1 MSEPLI
7 IWLPE
12 ALDTP
17 WAYYQSEDVQGWAN
31 DDEERQALSKI
42 GNGSCIVVCP
52 GTWFRT
58 FAHSLPEMKA
68 SERISAAGFAIE
80 EKLAA
85 PLDEQH
91 IVLGIGDDQRVG
103 VISKDK
109 MELALAAL
117 DHVKLAPSRMLAE
130 NEAFSREMDA
140 FETSGRLVQPGPM
153 GYSMDSVNDGH
164 TPHALFP
171 LMEFD
176 DALNYAQGNFT
187 RRQSTLP
194 NMRSFGGLAAA
205 LAIAGFSWLV
215 WQGAQ
220 ARAMQQQADQLNAE
234 AAQLYTDATGKT
246 SPNPAAA
253 ISREVRKGGQ
263 TSADF
268 MTLSNRF
275 FNGLKQVDGV
285 FVESLRYNET
295 RGQLTLKLVYPSFET
310 AARLEQVF
318 KTQSSE
324 FTSGAVREQNGELI
338 GEGVFKLGGRS

>member
-12 ALDTP
+12 SLDTS
-17 WAYYQSEDVQGWAN
+17 WAYFQSEEVQGWAS
-31 DDEERQALSKI
+31 DHDERLALSRLD
-42 GNGSCIVVCP
+42 NGACIIVCP

-58 FAHSLPEMKA
+58 FSHSLPDMKA
-68 SERISAAGFAIE
+68 SERLAAAGFAIE

-103 VISKDK
+103 VISKEK
-109 MELALAAL
+109 MEEILGSL
-117 DHVKLAPSRMLAE
+117 DNAKLSPRQIIAE
-130 NEAFSREMDA
+130 YEAFSGEMDA

-153 GYSMDSVNDGH
+153 GYSLDSENEGH
-164 TPHALFP
+164 SSHALFP
-171 LMEFD
+171 LMELD
-176 DALNYAQGNFT
+176 GVLNYAQGSFT
-187 RRQSTLP
+187 RRQSALP
-194 NMRSFGGLAAA
+194 KMRSFGGLAAA
-205 LAIAGFSWLV
+205 IVIAGFSWLI

-234 AAQLYTDATGKT
+234 AAQLYADVTGKT
-246 SPNPAAA
+246 VPNPAAT
-253 ISREVRKGGQ
+253 ITREVRKGGKIN
-263 TSADF
+263 ADF
-268 MTLSNRF
+268 MTLSSRF

-285 FVESLRYNET
+285 VVETLRYNED
-295 RGQLTLKLVYPSFET
+295 RGQLTLKLIYPSFET

-318 KTQSSE
+318 KADSSE

-338 GEGVFKLGGRS
+338 GEGIFKLGGAS